1 MDPQTVEVTLKSYLT
16 GMRIRLDKAAAIAR
30 AAEACALSGNV
41 ETGVEIT
48 HDIEQL
54 LYEVT
59 TFLNAA
65 SMFRRLAHEEE

>member
-1 MDPQTVEVTLKSYLT
+1 MDPQTIELTLKAYLT
-16 GMRIRLDKAAAIAR
+16 GMRMRLDKAAAIAK

-41 ETGVEIT
+41 ETGVEIS

-59 TFLNAA
+59 TYLNAA
-65 SMFRRLAHEEE
+65 SMFRRIAQEGE

>member
-1 MDPQTVEVTLKSYLT
+1 MDPQTIELTLKAYLT
-16 GMRIRLDKAAAIAR
+16 GMRMRLDKAAAIAK

-41 ETGVEIT
+41 ETGVEIS

-59 TFLNAA
+59 TYLNAA
-65 SMFRRLAHEEE
+65 SMFRRLAHEDK

>member
-1 MDPQTVEVTLKSYLT
+1 MDAQTVEVTLKSYLT
-16 GMRIRLDKAAAIAR
+16 GMRVRLDKAAAIAR

-65 SMFRRLAHEEE
+65 SMFRRLSHEED

>member
-1 MDPQTVEVTLKSYLT
+1 MDPQMVEATLKSYLV

-41 ETGVEIT
+41 ETGVEIS

-65 SMFRRLAHEEE
+65 SMFRRLSKEEE